1 MTELREAIGI
11 VSSENPRSLQNRNI
25 PWRQAVEKAFAPLI
39 ETQEDP
45 ENQGESFCYLFH
57 STVRDFLIRNQDIF
71 RQESPVPA
79 IHAISELTIANAC
92 LLYLSQ
98 DRYSRLL
105 TNEAEQWITTTKDNI
120 KDHHLLTYSAKYW
133 DKHFDQVEETPE
145 LRRRIKGFLTSPNFQ
160 STIQLQSLFVQGH
173 FDVYTS
179 GRCSPEHKFTKRVF
193 PQWFSS
199 HSIDNCSPF
208 SVDYR
213 TYISEWQS
221 LLDCANSRCYPHS
234 TIKRFRGELDRCLW
248 GALGPQNFLS
258 SNIGLYPSFMLCKQ
272 DISGPNKLPYQEAI
286 SQDGKQV
293 VILQLAAEPTAT
305 AESTYHEDTWS
316 LSGPGSSVSP
326 SFSSMISTSAGLK
339 RWIDAE
345 LRSTSFTED
354 LSFLRLGSQI
364 FALDSGGEYRAV
376 SGLDT
381 TYEYPNSCFEDI
393 TCRTSLLVVASRR
406 KMPAVT
412 KSRGRELTKAN
423 HSSEKTL
430 EKSDDGHSDSGL
442 GKDLSII
449 ECRHCSREPSK
460 SNHASDTS
468 PAKEEASS
476 GGDDSDS
483 DSTSLSEDISEWNS
497 AEESWS
503 EGSTEVDELGEPLT
517 SSSECSSDTSEA
529 DVDSDE
535 ESEAPQDEGASDAAV
550 HSYGQLYEESDSDG
564 EDIDFDCGSED
575 EPYEGDYESD
585 LSDADNHEEDL
596 HWDSDDEERLARRMA
611 YSKHDSKRGAKI
623 QQGVLA
629 IYDTS
634 CTPPTQIFQFTQP
647 LPIMLYASPP
657 AIHPTRSLVVW
668 PLCGGDVLFVD
679 YLGKSYFI
687 RRART
692 TTRKSESSYYLVLE
706 RLCSIKGL
714 Y

>member
-1 MTELREAIGI
+1 M
-11 VSSENPRSLQNRNI
+11 QNRNI
-25 PWRQAVEKAFAPLI
+25 PWRQAVERAFAPLI

-45 ENQGESFCYLFH
+45 ENKEETFCYLCH
-57 STVRDFLIRNQDIF
+57 STVRDFLIRNQDVF
-71 RQESPVPA
+71 RQDSPSPA

-98 DRYSRLL
+98 DRYSQLL
-105 TNEAEQWITTTKDNI
+105 TKEAEQWIATNKESI

-145 LRRRIKGFLTSPNFQ
+145 LRRKIEEFLKSPNFQ

-173 FDVYTS
+173 FDIYTS

-193 PQWFSS
+193 PQWFAS
-199 HSIDNCSPF
+199 HSIDACSSF

-221 LLDCANSRCYPHS
+221 LLGYEDCKEPQCYPHS
-234 TIKRFRGELDRCLW
+234 TAKRFRGELDRCLW
-248 GALGPQNFLS
+248 GALGPRNFLS
-258 SNIGLYPSFMLCKQ
+258 SNVGRYCSFMLCKQ
-272 DISGPNKLPYQEAI
+272 NLSGPTSMPYQEAL
-286 SQDGKQV
+286 SQDGKKV
-293 VILQLAAEPTAT
+293 VILQLAGEPTDT
-305 AESTYHEDTWS
+305 AESIYHQNTWS
-316 LSGPGSSVSP
+316 LSGPESSVSL
-326 SFSSMISTSAGLK
+326 SSSSMITRRAGLK

-364 FALDSGGEYRAV
+364 FALNSEGEYRAV
-376 SGLDT
+376 SSLDT
-381 TYEYPNSCFEDI
+381 TYDYPNSCFEDI
-393 TCRTSLLVVASRR
+393 TCRASLLVLASRR
-406 KMPAVT
+406 KMPSVT
-412 KSRGRELTKAN
+412 KPRGREVTKAN
-423 HSSEKTL
+423 CASEKTL
-430 EKSDDGHSDSGL
+430 EKSDDGHTDSGL
-442 GKDLSII
+442 GKDLSITQ
-449 ECRHCSREPSK
+449 CRHCSRDPSE

-468 PAKEEASS
+468 PGKEEASS
-476 GGDDSDS
+476 RGDGSDS
-483 DSTSLSEDISEWNS
+483 DSPSFSEDISEWNS

-503 EGSTEVDELGEPLT
+503 EGSTEVDELGNPLA
-517 SSSECSSDTSEA
+517 SSSERSSDSSEA

-535 ESEAPQDEGASDAAV
+535 ESEASQDEAASEVAV

-564 EDIDFDCGSED
+564 EDIDFDCGSDD
-575 EPYEGDYESD
+575 ESYDGDYDSD
-585 LSDADNHEEDL
+585 VSDASNHEEDL
-596 HWDSDDEERLARRMA
+596 HWDSDDEERLVRCMA
-611 YSKHDSKRGAKI
+611 YSRQDRKRGAKI

-634 CTPPTQIFQFTQP
+634 SSPPTQVFQFTQP
-647 LPIMLYASPP
+647 LPIMLYESPP

-679 YLGKSYFI
+679 DLAKSYFI

-692 TTRKSESSYYLVLE
+692 TTRKSKSSYYIVL
-706 RLCSIKGL
+706 
-714 Y
+714 

>member
-11 VSSENPRSLQNRNI
+11 VSSDNPRSLQNRNV

-57 STVRDFLIRNQDIF
+57 STVRDFLVRNQDIF

-98 DRYSRLL
+98 DRYSQLL
-105 TNEAEQWITTTKDNI
+105 TSEAEQWITTSKDNI

-133 DKHFDQVEETPE
+133 DKHFDQVEETPK
-145 LRRRIKGFLTSPNFQ
+145 LRRRIEEFLTSPNFQ

-193 PQWFSS
+193 PQWFAS
-199 HSIDNCSPF
+199 HSIDSCLQF
-208 SVDYR
+208 SLDYR
-213 TYISEWQS
+213 TYISEWQN
-221 LLDCANSRCYPHS
+221 LLDCANCNEPRCYPHS
-234 TIKRFRGELDRCLW
+234 TVKRFRGELDRCLW
-248 GALGPQNFLS
+248 GALGPRNFLS
-258 SNIGLYPSFMLCKQ
+258 SNTGRYSSFMLCKQ
-272 DISGPNKLPYQEAI
+272 DKSGPTKMPYQEAV

-293 VILQLAAEPTAT
+293 VILQLAGEPTDT
-305 AESTYHEDTWS
+305 AESTYHQNTWS
-316 LSGPGSSVSP
+316 LSGPESSVSLD
-326 SFSSMISTSAGLK
+326 FSSRILTSIGLK

-345 LRSTSFTED
+345 LRSTSFSED
-354 LSFLRLGSQI
+354 LSFLRLGPQI
-364 FALDSGGEYRAV
+364 FALNSGGEYRAI

-381 TYEYPNSCFEDI
+381 TYDHPNSCFEDI
-393 TCRTSLLVVASRR
+393 TCRGSLLVVASRR
-406 KMPAVT
+406 KMPAAT
-412 KSRGRELTKAN
+412 KIRGREVTKAN
-423 HSSEKTL
+423 SSSEKTP
-430 EKSDDGHSDSGL
+430 EKSNDGHPDSGL
-442 GKDLSII
+442 GRGLSIT
-449 ECRHCSREPSK
+449 ECQHCSRDPSK

-468 PAKEEASS
+468 PGKDEASS
-476 GGDDSDS
+476 GGDNSDS
-483 DSTSLSEDISEWNS
+483 DSSSLSEDISKWNS

-503 EGSTEVDELGEPLT
+503 EGSTEVDELGNPLT
-517 SSSECSSDTSEA
+517 SSSERSSASSEA
-529 DVDSDE
+529 DLDSDE
-535 ESEAPQDEGASDAAV
+535 ENEAPQDEAASDTAV

-575 EPYEGDYESD
+575 ESYDGDYESD
-585 LSDADNHEEDL
+585 ESDANNHEEDL
-596 HWDSDDEERLARRMA
+596 HWDSDDEERLVRCMA
-611 YSKHDSKRGAKI
+611 YSRQDRKRGAKI

-634 CTPPTQIFQFTQP
+634 SSPPTQIFQFTQP
-647 LPIMLYASPP
+647 LPIMLYESPP

-679 YLGKSYFI
+679 YLAKSYFI

-692 TTRKSESSYYLVLE
+692 TTRKSKSSLYLVH
-706 RLCSIKGL
+706 
-714 Y
+714 

>member
-11 VSSENPRSLQNRNI
+11 VSSENPSSLQNRNI

-45 ENQGESFCYLFH
+45 ENQGERFCYLFH

-98 DRYSRLL
+98 DRYSQLL
-105 TNEAEQWITTTKDNI
+105 TSEAEQWITTTKDNI

-145 LRRRIKGFLTSPNFQ
+145 LRRRIEGFLTSQNFQ

-179 GRCSPEHKFTKRVF
+179 DRCSPEHKFTKRVF
-193 PQWFSS
+193 PQWFAS
-199 HSIDNCSPF
+199 HSIDSCSPF
-208 SVDYR
+208 ALDYR
-213 TYISEWQS
+213 TYISEWQN
-221 LLDCANSRCYPHS
+221 LLDCANCNEPRCYPHS
-234 TIKRFRGELDRCLW
+234 TVKRFRGELDRCLW
-248 GALGPQNFLS
+248 GALGSRNFLS
-258 SNIGLYPSFMLCKQ
+258 SNIGRYFSFMLCKQ
-272 DISGPNKLPYQEAI
+272 DIPGPTKMPYQEAI

-293 VILQLAAEPTAT
+293 VILQLAGEPTDA
-305 AESTYHEDTWS
+305 AVSNYHQNIWS
-316 LSGPGSSVSP
+316 LSGPESILLR
-326 SFSSMISTSAGLK
+326 FNSMISTSAVLE

-364 FALDSGGEYRAV
+364 FALNSGGEYHAI

-381 TYEYPNSCFEDI
+381 TYEHPNSCFEDI
-393 TCRTSLLVVASRR
+393 TCRASLLIVASRR

-412 KSRGRELTKAN
+412 KFRGREVTKAN
-423 HSSEKTL
+423 RSSEKSL
-430 EKSDDGHSDSGL
+430 EKSDDGHLDSDL
-442 GKDLSII
+442 GKQLSITG
-449 ECRHCSREPSK
+449 CRHCSRDPSK

-468 PAKEEASS
+468 PGKDEASS
-476 GGDDSDS
+476 RGNDSESDS
-483 DSTSLSEDISEWNS
+483 SSLCEDISDWNS

-503 EGSTEVDELGEPLT
+503 EGSTEVDELGDPLT
-517 SSSECSSDTSEA
+517 SSSECSSAPSEA
-529 DVDSDE
+529 DT
-535 ESEAPQDEGASDAAV
+535 ESEAPQDEAASDAAV

-575 EPYEGDYESD
+575 ESYDGDYESD
-585 LSDADNHEEDL
+585 ESDANNHEEDL
-596 HWDSDDEERLARRMA
+596 HWDSDDEERLVRRMA
-611 YSKHDSKRGAKI
+611 YSKQDRKRGAKI

-634 CTPPTQIFQFTQP
+634 PSPPTQIFQFSQP
-647 LPIMLYASPP
+647 LPIMLYESPP

-679 YLGKSYFI
+679 YLAKSYFI

-692 TTRKSESSYYLVLE
+692 TTRKSKSPLSSALNVLH
-706 RLCSIKGL
+706 
-714 Y
+714 